1 VGRLYIDEWEGTGY
15 NVELAEWYHPLLDG
29 KGVNKVDFLAVQYV
43 SLKLTDA
50 DLVSHLVGG
59 IPKNKPTLSSHPLP
73 KPKKIKLLIL
83 AAILYSLKPSI
94 QLTLVS
100 GMSIAACGERLNL

>member
-1 VGRLYIDEWEGTGY
+1 MGRLYIDEWEGTGY

-50 DLVSHLVGG
+50 DLVSG
-59 IPKNKPTLSSHPLP
+59 
-73 KPKKIKLLIL
+73 
-83 AAILYSLKPSI
+83 AQRAIIS
-94 QLTLVS
+94 
-100 GMSIAACGERLNL
+100 R